1 MLTFYINNST
11 TDKDFDCVCSF
22 ITNCN
27 CRTCCAWKNSSI
39 KKDNY
44 YIQRINVKIN
54 YRITLDFCNNLNI
67 NLYFEYEE
75 KLINQLSGPYIKQN
89 KIYDI
94 VDNELQFLI
103 GDLNIVI
110 GKNDEIN
117 SENLRIQ
124 NELKL
129 IQMKAVSQF
138 HQNIFDLQRDQINN
152 ICGTYRRW

>member
-1 MLTFYINNST
+1 MLKFYINNST
-11 TDKDFDCVCSF
+11 IDKHFDCVCSF
-22 ITNCN
+22 MTNCDCIT
-27 CRTCCAWKNSSI
+27 CRAWKSSSI

-44 YIQRINVKIN
+44 YIHRINIKN
-54 YRITLDFCNNLNI
+54 YYCIILDFCNNLNI

-75 KLINQLSGPYIKQN
+75 KLIKQLSGPYIKQN

-103 GDLNIVI
+103 GDINIVI

-117 SENLRIQ
+117 SENLRMQ
-124 NELKL
+124 AELKL
-129 IQMKAVSQF
+129 FQMKTVAQF

-152 ICGTYRRW
+152 ICGTYRKW